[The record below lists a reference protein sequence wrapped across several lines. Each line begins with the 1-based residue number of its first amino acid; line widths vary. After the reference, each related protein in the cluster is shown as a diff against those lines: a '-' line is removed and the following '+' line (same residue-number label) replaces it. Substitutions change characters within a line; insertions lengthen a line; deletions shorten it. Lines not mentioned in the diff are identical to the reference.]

1 MRIFHVALLIA
12 AFAANLHAQGTLIF
26 NNRFSTNIFAP
37 VFDVD
42 GVTMLSG
49 TNYFAQLYA
58 GPLGTAES
66 ALVAV
71 GKPVP
76 FRTDKGAGS
85 WRTTE
90 VTVPSV
96 RSVERGTVQV
106 RVWFNRG
113 GALKSYEAALAEG
126 ALHGKC
132 PPFPSLPLGGGMG
145 LPPGIINNSR
155 ATNNLPPIVCT
166 AGKEPAGVPQQR

>member
-1 MRIFHVALLIA
+1 MRKLHVAILTLGL
-12 AFAANLHAQGTLIF
+12 AANLHAQGTLMF
-26 NNRFSTNIFAP
+26 NNRISSNIFAP

-42 GVTMLSG
+42 GATMLSG

-58 GPLGTAES
+58 GPAGAAES

-71 GKPVP
+71 AKPVP
-76 FRTDKGAGS
+76 FRTDQGAGS
-85 WRTTE
+85 WRMTE
-90 VTVPSV
+90 VAVPSV
-96 RSVERGTVQV
+96 RPGEGATLQV

-113 GALKSYEAALAEG
+113 GAIKSYEAALREG
-126 ALHGKC
+126 VLHGKC

-145 LPPGIINNSR
+145 LPPSIINNAR

-166 AGKEPAGVPQQR
+166 AGADPPRAAPER